1 MKMDAETTTE
11 TAVGFS
17 QKFEAV
23 RKFCTDALTLV
34 VTDSASHRAA
44 GEEIVA
50 IREHEKTLDA
60 EYKAHPVI
68 IQAKRMQADKTDMAE
83 FLESTRKTLKR
94 RQMDYED
101 AEEKKRKVEED
112 RLAEIARKENEEI
125 ARLAK
130 IDADRKAQQAL
141 EAAALAE
148 EKGNTQAAEAYLHQ
162 AQASEEAGKAAV
174 AEAAIVP
181 AIILPK
187 TAPKTANR
195 RKVTRWRYKDP
206 LTKAGIKAD
215 FLTPDETKIGGVVR
229 SLGVAAAS
237 LVGGIEVYEEFV

>member
-68 IQAKRMQADKTDMAE
+68 IEAKRMQADKTDMAE
-83 FLESTRKTLKR
+83 FLESTRKILKR

-101 AEEKKRKVEED
+101 AEEKSARPRRTVWP
-112 RLAEIARKENEEI
+112 RLRARRTRRSRGWRRSTPT
-125 ARLAK
+125 ARRSK
-130 IDADRKAQQAL
+130 PWKPQ
-141 EAAALAE
+141 
-148 EKGNTQAAEAYLHQ
+148 
-162 AQASEEAGKAAV
+162 
-174 AEAAIVP
+174 P
-181 AIILPK
+181 WP
-187 TAPKTANR
+187 R
-195 RKVTRWRYKDP
+195 RRATRRP
-206 LTKAGIKAD
+206 PRRT
-215 FLTPDETKIGGVVR
+215 
-229 SLGVAAAS
+229 
-237 LVGGIEVYEEFV
+237 